1 MQSQLWAAQRKG
13 GGPTLLAHGTA
24 TERTLYHLRMVVE
37 VMGVSNLSMSERK
50 LFAHELEARL
60 DQLLLLSL
68 RQRSAQEP
76 AARLEAL
83 PRATQECVLH
93 WAGVAA
99 QSSNDFGWLLATLAA
114 EHAASLG
121 AQLDDWAR
129 AGLDAHDSGGL
140 AAARQVLGEY
150 ATAHG
155 SRSRRSQQAAS
166 FAAVE
171 GRLSRFLQALD
182 GRPLKLAGGAR
193 AWTDSETLWL
203 PERIDVAPDAAGNRS
218 LYKLMATMLW
228 AQARF
233 GSFNTDP
240 EPELELWPD
249 RERALAWF
257 AVFEAMRLEACIAVE
272 LPGLAHEIAVLR
284 GPWPAELEAAATRL
298 RQAGTTAADSLAC
311 MAELRKV
318 GAGDT
323 PNMPYIGAMDPA
335 AARRVRAARI
345 ARDTA
350 VLRRALKVLAAL
362 DSKSGG
368 QGGGDF
374 PPLAAEGDIQIG
386 DPQADPYVDLRVLP
400 PDARE
405 AARSLQQDL
414 GEVPRDALHPAGP
427 GTWQPVAGGG
437 DEPDVVVDPA
447 ARPDAFYDEWDYRR
461 GALRR
466 GWCHLYES
474 EGQAGEQEWV
484 DEVRHRHAHLIRS
497 IRRRFESLRGE
508 DKPQRR
514 QLDGEEIDLDAQVE
528 ARADRKSGAEPSPQ
542 LFIHRR
548 RVERSLAV
556 MFMVDMS
563 GSTKGWVNDAERES
577 LVLLCEAIEALG
589 DSYAIYGFSGWTRTR
604 CDIYRIKRFGDRYDA
619 GTRSRIA
626 GIEARDYTRMGVA
639 VRHLSGLLYK
649 QNTRHKLLVTLSDG
663 RPDDYGD
670 EYRGRYGIEDT
681 RRALLEAR
689 AKGIRSYCVTIDRH
703 GADYLPQ
710 LYGPAHYAVI
720 DDARKLPQK
729 IAEIYRK
736 LTA

>member
-1 MQSQLWAAQRKG
+1 
-13 GGPTLLAHGTA
+13 
-24 TERTLYHLRMVVE
+24 
-37 VMGVSNLSMSERK
+37 MSERK

-68 RQRSAQEP
+68 RQRSASVP

-83 PRATQECVLH
+83 PRQTQERVLH

-99 QSSNDFGWLLATLAA
+99 QSSNDFGWLLASLAA
-114 EHAASLG
+114 EHADSLG

-129 AGLDAHDSGGL
+129 AGLEAHDRGGL
-140 AAARQVLGEY
+140 DAARKVLDES
-150 ATAHG
+150 ATAHA
-155 SRSRRSQQAAS
+155 SRSLRPQESVA
-166 FAAVE
+166 FATIE

-182 GRPLKLAGGAR
+182 GRPLRLASGAM

-203 PERIDVAPDAAGNRS
+203 PERLERAADAAGNHR
-218 LYKLMATMLW
+218 LYKLMAAMLW

-233 GSFNTDP
+233 GTFNVDP
-240 EPELELWPD
+240 EPELDLWPD
-249 RERALAWF
+249 RERGLAWF

-272 LPGLAHEIAVLR
+272 LPGLAREIAVLR
-284 GPWPAELEAAATRL
+284 GPWPAELEAAAAKL
-298 RQAGTTAADSLAC
+298 GQPAASAADSLAC
-311 MAELRKV
+311 MAELRRV

-323 PNMPYIGAMDPA
+323 PVLPHIGAMDPL

-350 VLRRALKVLAAL
+350 VVRRALKVLAAL

-368 QGGGDF
+368 QAGSDT

-386 DPQADPYVDLRVLP
+386 DPQADLLVLP

-405 AARSLQQDL
+405 AAKSLQQDL

-427 GTWQPVAGGG
+427 GTWQPVTGG
-437 DEPDVVVDPA
+437 DEADVVA
-447 ARPDAFYDEWDYRR
+447 ESSAQPDAFYDEWDYRR

-466 GWCHLYES
+466 GWCHLYET
-474 EGQAGEQEWV
+474 EGQAGAHEWV
-484 DEVRHRHAHLIRS
+484 DEVRRRHAHLIRS

-514 QLDGEEIDLDAQVE
+514 QFDGEEIDLDAQVE
-528 ARADRKSGAEPSPQ
+528 ARADRKSGGEPSPR
-542 LFIHRR
+542 LFIHHR

-639 VRHLSGLLYK
+639 VRHLSGLLQR

-689 AKGIRSYCVTIDRH
+689 EKGIRSYCVTIDRH

-710 LYGPAHYAVI
+710 LYGPAHYSVI
-720 DDARKLPQK
+720 DDAKKLPRK